1 MNEDFYR
8 IEHQLSDGSWVRIS
22 APIYSDSDARLSLD
36 HTRAQFPERTFRL
49 VLCTVRREVVDA

>member
-36 HTRAQFPERTFRL
+36 HTRAQYPERTFRL
-49 VLCTVRREVVDA
+49 IKRTIIDQVIEP

>member
-36 HTRAQFPERTFRL
+36 HTRAQYPERVFRL
-49 VLCTVRREVVDA
+49 VFCTVTREVLEP